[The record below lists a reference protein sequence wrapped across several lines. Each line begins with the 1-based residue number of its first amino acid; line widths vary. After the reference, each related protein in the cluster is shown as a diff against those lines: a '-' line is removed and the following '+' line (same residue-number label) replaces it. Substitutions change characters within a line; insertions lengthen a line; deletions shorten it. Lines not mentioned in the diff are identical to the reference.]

1 MLPANYTMVTRLL
14 RKQAISDAEQ
24 IITQDVSAGPTQGQT
39 NIMQNSLQNLANEGR
54 QILRIIDDYK
64 FKLIQSSNIFNNSPS
79 IKAKLDQ
86 KQKILASAASLIYS
100 IVFDMENINL
110 TPLYEE
116 EQFSTLDDSDN
127 TNDEVNNEFDNNAI
141 DDSESEDGELNDNEL
156 DENENEN
163 DNDEEANNESDNEDN
178 LKMQGGFDDDIDF
191 DADFEEDLEDLDED
205 KEGDKK

>member
-1 MLPANYTMVTRLL
+1 MLPVNYTMVTRLL
-14 RKQAISDAEQ
+14 RKQAISDVEQ
-24 IITQDVSAGPTQGQT
+24 IITQDVSTGPTQGQT
-39 NIMQNSLQNLANEGR
+39 NIMENSLQNLANEGR

-116 EQFSTLDDSDN
+116 EQFSTLDDSGS

-141 DDSESEDGELNDNEL
+141 DDSESEDDELNDNEL
-156 DENENEN
+156 DEN
-163 DNDEEANNESDNEDN
+163 DDDDDEEANSENDNEDN

-191 DADFEEDLEDLDED
+191 DEDFEEDLKDLDED
-205 KEGDKK
+205 EEGDKK